1 MEYIIRKAKK
11 ADMPKVLDL
20 IVELAIYEKEPEAVE
35 ISVEDLVQHGFGTTS
50 EFDCFVA
57 EVEQN
62 IIGIALVYTR
72 FSTWKGIVLHLEDLI
87 VSESMHVQ
95 NAFCSQLSA
104 LKSLISF

>member
-20 IVELAIYEKEPEAVE
+20 IVELAIYEKESEAVE
-35 ISVEDLVQHGFGTTS
+35 ISVEDLVQYGFGTTS

-72 FSTWKGIVLHLEDLI
+72 FST
-87 VSESMHVQ
+87 
-95 NAFCSQLSA
+95 
-104 LKSLISF
+104 